1 MAAGTWTPYGPAKE
15 ALGKAA
21 IRFDGGHVLK
31 MALLKDTYTPDAT
44 NHDQLSDLTA
54 HELSGNGYSRFT
66 LDPTWSRTGTVTK
79 FSAASNAVFQA
90 IGGDLDDIKYAVIF
104 DDDHADDI
112 PICYLDLN
120 DGGGAIAAVAEDTAL
135 RVSAPANGFLQG

>member
-1 MAAGTWTPYGPAKE
+1 MAAGTWTAYGPAKE

-31 MALLKDTYTPDAT
+31 MGLFKATYTPDAS
-44 NHDQLSDLTA
+44 NHDQLSDLTT
-54 HELSGNGYSRFT
+54 HELSGNGYDRFT
-66 LDPTWSRTGTVTK
+66 LAPTWTRVGTVTK
-79 FSAASNAVFQA
+79 FAATANAVFQA
-90 IGGDLDDIKYAVIF
+90 VGGPLADIKYAVIF

-120 DGGGAIAAVAEDTAL
+120 SGGGDIPDVVADTAL
-135 RVSAPANGFLQG
+135 RVIVPTNGFLQG